1 MNDLIYSM
9 AKDMKIVPYVN
20 EPQNSFA
27 YRVLFSALGQW
38 CLYSLKESKGN
49 SEGKTKN
56 YQTELLNNLV
66 NKYDE
71 IYPGVKQQLEIENFS
86 IAVLIR
92 RIYEETGY
100 ICTDNKSNRNRL
112 NKINKGVKLGNR
124 NLSLNLAYNAEIN
137 GLGIFDARNVDCITW
152 REFIVRDN
160 LTVSQYV
167 NANFDMVSFIKSQD
181 QLDEVQYFNPLSTLS
196 PSQSWGTKAY
206 TNYTIGRK
214 SAIGPFYLIQNYD
227 GEIFRCLERASDTS
241 DTITAFEY
249 RRMYF
254 ALKAYYNNPVK
265 MRVHRVD
272 SEYSR
277 LRFSA
282 HLPNRE
288 YYLLLLLSW
297 PDKYAGNKT
306 EFLIKN
312 VFLEFITEVMMNLG
326 IKVIGD

>member
-1 MNDLIYSM
+1 M
-9 AKDMKIVPYVN
+9 AKDMKITSYAN
-20 EPQNSFA
+20 ESQNSFT

-38 CLYSLKESKGN
+38 CLYMLKEGREN
-49 SEGKTKN
+49 RYGKTKH
-56 YQTELLNNLV
+56 YQTELLNNLIQ
-66 NKYDE
+66 KYNE
-71 IYPGVKQQLEIENFS
+71 IYPETREQLTLEDS
-86 IAVLIR
+86 SLSLLIR
-92 RIYEETGY
+92 HIYEETGY
-100 ICTDNKSNRNRL
+100 IFTDEFNRNHL
-112 NKINKGVKLGNR
+112 NRTSMCVDFGNR
-124 NLSLNLAYNAEIN
+124 KLSLNLAHNAEIN
-137 GLGIFDARNVDCITW
+137 GLGIYNDLSTDCISW
-152 REFIVRDN
+152 REFIVRDS
-160 LTVSQYV
+160 LTVNQYV
-167 NANFDMVSFIKSQD
+167 NANFEIVSFDKAQN
-181 QLDEVQYFNPLSTLS
+181 QLDDIQYFNPLSQLS

-227 GEIFRCLERASDTS
+227 GEIFCCLERASDTS
-241 DTITAFEY
+241 ETITAFEY

-277 LRFSA
+277 LRFGA

-306 EFLIKN
+306 EFLVKN
-312 VFLEFITEVMMNLG
+312 VFLEFITEVMINLG

>member
-1 MNDLIYSM
+1 MNDLISCM
-9 AKDMKIVPYVN
+9 AKDMKITSYAN
-20 EPQNSFA
+20 ESQNSFT

-38 CLYSLKESKGN
+38 CLYMLKEGREN
-49 SEGKTKN
+49 RYGKTKH
-56 YQTELLNNLV
+56 YQTELLNNLIQ
-66 NKYDE
+66 KYNE
-71 IYPGVKQQLEIENFS
+71 IYPETREQLTLEDS
-86 IAVLIR
+86 SLSLLIR
-92 RIYEETGY
+92 HIYEETGY
-100 ICTDNKSNRNRL
+100 IFTDEFNRNHL
-112 NKINKGVKLGNR
+112 NRTSMCVDFGNR
-124 NLSLNLAYNAEIN
+124 KLSLNLAHNAEIN
-137 GLGIFDARNVDCITW
+137 GLGIYNDLSTDCISW

-160 LTVSQYV
+160 LTVNQYV
-167 NANFDMVSFIKSQD
+167 NANFEIVSFDKAQN
-181 QLDEVQYFNPLSTLS
+181 QLDDIQYFNPLSQLS
-196 PSQSWGTKAY
+196 PSQSWSTKAY
-206 TNYTIGRK
+206 TNYTVGRK

-227 GEIFRCLERASDTS
+227 GEMFCCLERASDTS
-241 DTITAFEY
+241 ETITAFEY

-297 PDKYAGNKT
+297 PDKYAGNRI
-306 EFLIKN
+306 EFLTKN

>member
-1 MNDLIYSM
+1 M
-9 AKDMKIVPYVN
+9 AKDMKITSYAN
-20 EPQNSFA
+20 ESQNSFT

-38 CLYSLKESKGN
+38 CLYMLKEGREN
-49 SEGKTKN
+49 RYGKTKH
-56 YQTELLNNLV
+56 YQTELLNNLIQ
-66 NKYDE
+66 KYNE
-71 IYPGVKQQLEIENFS
+71 IYPETREQLTLEDS
-86 IAVLIR
+86 SLSLLIR
-92 RIYEETGY
+92 HIYEETGY
-100 ICTDNKSNRNRL
+100 IFTDEFNRNHL
-112 NKINKGVKLGNR
+112 NRTSMCVDFGNR
-124 NLSLNLAYNAEIN
+124 KLSLNLAHNAEIN
-137 GLGIFDARNVDCITW
+137 GLGIYNDLSTDCISW
-152 REFIVRDN
+152 REFIVRDS
-160 LTVSQYV
+160 LTVNQYV
-167 NANFDMVSFIKSQD
+167 NANFEIVSFDKAQN
-181 QLDEVQYFNPLSTLS
+181 QLDDIQYFNPLSQLS

-227 GEIFRCLERASDTS
+227 GEIFCCLERASDTS
-241 DTITAFEY
+241 ETITAFEY

-306 EFLIKN
+306 EFLVKN
-312 VFLEFITEVMMNLG
+312 VFLEFITEVMINLG

>member
-1 MNDLIYSM
+1 MNDLISCM
-9 AKDMKIVPYVN
+9 ARDMKITSYAN
-20 EPQNSFA
+20 ESQNSFT

-38 CLYSLKESKGN
+38 CLYMLKEGRGSRY
-49 SEGKTKN
+49 GKTKH
-56 YQTELLNNLV
+56 YQTEILNNLIR
-66 NKYDE
+66 KYNE
-71 IYPGVKQQLEIENFS
+71 IYPETREQLTLEDS
-86 IAVLIR
+86 SLSLLIR
-92 RIYEETGY
+92 HIYEETGY
-100 ICTDNKSNRNRL
+100 IFTDEFNRNHL
-112 NKINKGVKLGNR
+112 NRTSGCVEFGNR
-124 NLSLNLAYNAEIN
+124 KLSLNLVRNAEIN
-137 GLGIFDARNVDCITW
+137 GLGIYNDLSTDCISW

-160 LTVSQYV
+160 LTVNQYL
-167 NANFDMVSFIKSQD
+167 NANFEIVSFEKAQN
-181 QLDEVQYFNPLSTLS
+181 QLDDIQYFNPLSQLS

-227 GEIFRCLERASDTS
+227 GEIFCCLERASDTS
-241 DTITAFEY
+241 ETITAFEY

-306 EFLIKN
+306 EFLVKN
-312 VFLEFITEVMMNLG
+312 VFLEFITEVMINLG

>member
-1 MNDLIYSM
+1 M
-9 AKDMKIVPYVN
+9 AKDMKITSYAN
-20 EPQNSFA
+20 ESQNSFT

-38 CLYSLKESKGN
+38 CLYMLKEGREN
-49 SEGKTKN
+49 RYGKTKH
-56 YQTELLNNLV
+56 YQTELLNNLIQ
-66 NKYDE
+66 KYNE
-71 IYPGVKQQLEIENFS
+71 IYPETREQLTLEDS
-86 IAVLIR
+86 SLSLLIR
-92 RIYEETGY
+92 HIYEETGY
-100 ICTDNKSNRNRL
+100 IFTDEFNRNHL
-112 NKINKGVKLGNR
+112 NRTSMCVDFGNR
-124 NLSLNLAYNAEIN
+124 KLSLNLAHNAEIN
-137 GLGIFDARNVDCITW
+137 GLGIYNDLSTDCISW

-160 LTVSQYV
+160 LTVNQYV
-167 NANFDMVSFIKSQD
+167 NANFEIVSFDKAQN
-181 QLDEVQYFNPLSTLS
+181 QLDDIQYFNPLSQLS
-196 PSQSWGTKAY
+196 PSQSWSTKAY
-206 TNYTIGRK
+206 TNYTVGRK

-227 GEIFRCLERASDTS
+227 GEMFCCLERASDTS
-241 DTITAFEY
+241 ETITAFEY

-297 PDKYAGNKT
+297 PDKYAGNRI
-306 EFLIKN
+306 EFLTKN

>member
-1 MNDLIYSM
+1 MNDLISCM
-9 AKDMKIVPYVN
+9 AKDMKITSYAN
-20 EPQNSFA
+20 ESQNSFT

-38 CLYSLKESKGN
+38 CLYMLKEGREN
-49 SEGKTKN
+49 RYGKTKH
-56 YQTELLNNLV
+56 YQTELLNNLIQ
-66 NKYDE
+66 KYNE
-71 IYPGVKQQLEIENFS
+71 IYPETREQLTLEDS
-86 IAVLIR
+86 SLSLLIR
-92 RIYEETGY
+92 HIYEETGY
-100 ICTDNKSNRNRL
+100 IFTDEFNRNHL
-112 NKINKGVKLGNR
+112 NRTSMCVDFGNR
-124 NLSLNLAYNAEIN
+124 KLSLNLAHNAEIN
-137 GLGIFDARNVDCITW
+137 GLGIYNDLSTDCISW
-152 REFIVRDN
+152 REFIVRDS
-160 LTVSQYV
+160 LTVNQYV
-167 NANFDMVSFIKSQD
+167 NANFEIVSFDKAQN
-181 QLDEVQYFNPLSTLS
+181 QLDDIQYFNPLSQLS

-227 GEIFRCLERASDTS
+227 GEIFCCLERASDTS
-241 DTITAFEY
+241 ETITAFEY

-306 EFLIKN
+306 EFLVKN
-312 VFLEFITEVMMNLG
+312 VFLEFITEVMINLG

>member
-1 MNDLIYSM
+1 MNDLISCM
-9 AKDMKIVPYVN
+9 ARDMKITSYAN
-20 EPQNSFA
+20 ESQNSFT

-38 CLYSLKESKGN
+38 CLYMLKEGRGSRY
-49 SEGKTKN
+49 GKTKH
-56 YQTELLNNLV
+56 YQTEILNNLIR
-66 NKYDE
+66 KYNE
-71 IYPGVKQQLEIENFS
+71 IYPETREQLTLEDS
-86 IAVLIR
+86 SLSLLIR
-92 RIYEETGY
+92 HIYEETGY
-100 ICTDNKSNRNRL
+100 IFTDEFNRNHL
-112 NKINKGVKLGNR
+112 NRTSRCVDFGNR
-124 NLSLNLAYNAEIN
+124 KLSLNLAHNAEIN
-137 GLGIFDARNVDCITW
+137 GLGIYNDLSTDCISW

-160 LTVSQYV
+160 LTVNQYV
-167 NANFDMVSFIKSQD
+167 NANFEIVSFDKAQN
-181 QLDEVQYFNPLSTLS
+181 QLDDIQYFNPLSQLS
-196 PSQSWGTKAY
+196 PSQSWSTKAY

-214 SAIGPFYLIQNYD
+214 SAIGPFYRIQNYD
-227 GEIFRCLERASDTS
+227 GEMFCCLERASDIS
-241 DTITAFEY
+241 ETITAFEY

-297 PDKYAGNKT
+297 PDKYAGNRI
-306 EFLIKN
+306 EFLTKN

>member
-1 MNDLIYSM
+1 MNDLISCM
-9 AKDMKIVPYVN
+9 AKDMKITSYAN
-20 EPQNSFA
+20 ESQNSFT

-38 CLYSLKESKGN
+38 CLYMLKESREN
-49 SEGKTKN
+49 RYGKTKH
-56 YQTELLNNLV
+56 YQTEILNNLIQ
-66 NKYDE
+66 KYNE
-71 IYPGVKQQLEIENFS
+71 IYPETKEQLTLEDS
-86 IAVLIR
+86 SLSLLIR
-92 RIYEETGY
+92 HIYEETGY
-100 ICTDNKSNRNRL
+100 IFTDEFNRNHL
-112 NKINKGVKLGNR
+112 NRISRCVEFGNR
-124 NLSLNLAYNAEIN
+124 KLSLNLVHNAEIN
-137 GLGIFDARNVDCITW
+137 GLGIYNDLSTDCISW

-160 LTVSQYV
+160 LTVNQYL
-167 NANFDMVSFIKSQD
+167 NANFEIVSFEKAQN
-181 QLDEVQYFNPLSTLS
+181 QLDDIQYFNPLSQLS
-196 PSQSWGTKAY
+196 PSQSWSTKAY

-227 GEIFRCLERASDTS
+227 GEIFCCLERASDTS
-241 DTITAFEY
+241 ETITAFEY

-306 EFLIKN
+306 EFLVKN
-312 VFLEFITEVMMNLG
+312 VFLEFITEVMINLG

>member
-1 MNDLIYSM
+1 M
-9 AKDMKIVPYVN
+9 AKDMKITSYAN
-20 EPQNSFA
+20 ESQNSFT

-38 CLYSLKESKGN
+38 CLYMLKEGREN
-49 SEGKTKN
+49 RYGKTKH
-56 YQTELLNNLV
+56 YQTELLNNLIQ
-66 NKYDE
+66 KYNE
-71 IYPGVKQQLEIENFS
+71 IYPETREQLTLEDS
-86 IAVLIR
+86 SLSLLIR
-92 RIYEETGY
+92 HIYEETGY
-100 ICTDNKSNRNRL
+100 IFTDEFNRNHL
-112 NKINKGVKLGNR
+112 NRTSMCVDFGNR
-124 NLSLNLAYNAEIN
+124 KLSLNLAHNAEIN
-137 GLGIFDARNVDCITW
+137 GLGIYNDLSTDCISW

-160 LTVSQYV
+160 LTVNQYV
-167 NANFDMVSFIKSQD
+167 NANFEIVSFDKAQN
-181 QLDEVQYFNPLSTLS
+181 QLDDIQYFNPLSQLS

-227 GEIFRCLERASDTS
+227 GEIFCCLERASDTS
-241 DTITAFEY
+241 ETITAFEY

-306 EFLIKN
+306 EFLVKN

>member
-1 MNDLIYSM
+1 MNDLISCM
-9 AKDMKIVPYVN
+9 AKDMKITSYAN
-20 EPQNSFA
+20 ESQNSFT

-38 CLYSLKESKGN
+38 CLYMLKEGREN
-49 SEGKTKN
+49 RYGKTKH
-56 YQTELLNNLV
+56 YQTELLNNLIQ
-66 NKYDE
+66 KYNE
-71 IYPGVKQQLEIENFS
+71 IYPETREQLTLEDS
-86 IAVLIR
+86 SLSLLIR
-92 RIYEETGY
+92 HIYEETGY
-100 ICTDNKSNRNRL
+100 IFTDEFNRNHL
-112 NKINKGVKLGNR
+112 NRTSMCVDFGNR
-124 NLSLNLAYNAEIN
+124 KLSLNLAHNAEIN
-137 GLGIFDARNVDCITW
+137 GLGIYNDLSTDCISW
-152 REFIVRDN
+152 REFIVRDS
-160 LTVSQYV
+160 LTVNQYV
-167 NANFDMVSFIKSQD
+167 NANFEIVSFDKAQN
-181 QLDEVQYFNPLSTLS
+181 QLDDIQYFNPLSQLS

-227 GEIFRCLERASDTS
+227 GEIFCCLERASDTS
-241 DTITAFEY
+241 ETITAFEY

-277 LRFSA
+277 LRFGA

-306 EFLIKN
+306 EFLVKN
-312 VFLEFITEVMMNLG
+312 VFLEFITEVMINLG

>member
-1 MNDLIYSM
+1 MGIYNDLS
-9 AKDMKIVPYVN
+9 
-20 EPQNSFA
+20 
-27 YRVLFSALGQW
+27 
-38 CLYSLKESKGN
+38 
-49 SEGKTKN
+49 T
-56 YQTELLNNLV
+56 
-66 NKYDE
+66 
-71 IYPGVKQQLEIENFS
+71 
-86 IAVLIR
+86 
-92 RIYEETGY
+92 
-100 ICTDNKSNRNRL
+100 
-112 NKINKGVKLGNR
+112 
-124 NLSLNLAYNAEIN
+124 
-137 GLGIFDARNVDCITW
+137 DCISW
-152 REFIVRDN
+152 REFIVRDS
-160 LTVSQYV
+160 LTVNQYV
-167 NANFDMVSFIKSQD
+167 NANFEIVSFDKAQN
-181 QLDEVQYFNPLSTLS
+181 QLDDIQYFNPLSQLS

-227 GEIFRCLERASDTS
+227 GEIFCCLERASDTS
-241 DTITAFEY
+241 ETITAFEY

-306 EFLIKN
+306 EFLVKN
-312 VFLEFITEVMMNLG
+312 VFLEFITEVMINLG

>member
-1 MNDLIYSM
+1 M
-9 AKDMKIVPYVN
+9 AKDMKITSYAN
-20 EPQNSFA
+20 ESQNSFT

-38 CLYSLKESKGN
+38 CLYMLKEGREN
-49 SEGKTKN
+49 RYGKTKH
-56 YQTELLNNLV
+56 YQTELLNNLIQ
-66 NKYDE
+66 KYNE
-71 IYPGVKQQLEIENFS
+71 IYPETREQLTLEDS
-86 IAVLIR
+86 SLSLLIR
-92 RIYEETGY
+92 HIYEETGY
-100 ICTDNKSNRNRL
+100 IFTDEFNRNHL
-112 NKINKGVKLGNR
+112 NRTSMCVDFGNR
-124 NLSLNLAYNAEIN
+124 KLSLNLAHNAEIN
-137 GLGIFDARNVDCITW
+137 GLGIYNDLSTDCISW

-160 LTVSQYV
+160 LTVNQYV
-167 NANFDMVSFIKSQD
+167 NANFEIVSFDKAQN
-181 QLDEVQYFNPLSTLS
+181 QLDDIQYFNPLSQLS

-227 GEIFRCLERASDTS
+227 GEIFCCLERASDTS
-241 DTITAFEY
+241 ETITAFEY

-306 EFLIKN
+306 EFLVKN
-312 VFLEFITEVMMNLG
+312 VFLEFITEVMINLG

>member
-1 MNDLIYSM
+1 MNDLISCM
-9 AKDMKIVPYVN
+9 AKDMKITSYAN
-20 EPQNSFA
+20 ESQNSFT

-38 CLYSLKESKGN
+38 CLYVLKEGREN
-49 SEGKTKN
+49 RYGKTKH
-56 YQTELLNNLV
+56 YQTELLNNLIQ
-66 NKYDE
+66 KYNE
-71 IYPGVKQQLEIENFS
+71 IYPETREQLTLEDS
-86 IAVLIR
+86 SLSLLIR
-92 RIYEETGY
+92 HIYEETGY
-100 ICTDNKSNRNRL
+100 IFTDEFNRNHL
-112 NKINKGVKLGNR
+112 NRTSMCVDFGNR
-124 NLSLNLAYNAEIN
+124 KLSLNLAHNAEIN
-137 GLGIFDARNVDCITW
+137 GLGIYNDLSTDCISW

-160 LTVSQYV
+160 LTVNQYV
-167 NANFDMVSFIKSQD
+167 NANFEIVSFDKAQN
-181 QLDEVQYFNPLSTLS
+181 QLDDIQYFNPLSQLS

-227 GEIFRCLERASDTS
+227 GEIFCCLERASDTS
-241 DTITAFEY
+241 ETITAFEY

-306 EFLIKN
+306 EFLVKN